1 VSACCA
7 RGCDELFT
15 ERVARRDADRYRR
28 KGLDGTAG
36 ALRDRLVA
44 RGVDGA
50 TVLEVGGGVGALQ
63 LELLQAGAARA
74 VNLELSAAYEE
85 PALALARE
93 AGVEERVER
102 RLHDVAA
109 EPAAVEPADVVVLH
123 RVVCCYP
130 DADALLRAAG
140 GKARRALVFSYPRN
154 AWWTRAAARADRA
167 WQRLRRRSFRAYVH
181 DPRRMLATL
190 EDAGLHRVW
199 SHRGLLWQA
208 AAVERDG

>member
-1 VSACCA
+1 VGACCA

-44 RGVDGA
+44 RGVGGA

-85 PALALARE
+85 PARALARE